1 MARKNVKT
9 WLFGVLIVLGI
20 LLTMWVGNTA
30 LSLLSSPND
39 MGVVSGI
46 LILAALATIWFYVI
60 TRIRK
65 RITGEGT
72 VKKIVVLLAIA
83 IIGLGSTA
91 CTRISPGHVG
101 VVVNQWGSEKGVSDY
116 TARTGTIGY
125 NPITTSVFN
134 YPTYMQN
141 VVWTRSLSEGN
152 PLNEEITFT
161 IKGNMAISVD
171 VSLAYQLDG
180 AKVPHFY
187 VQFRSDDLATFTHG
201 FLHNV
206 TRDCFNELGG
216 RYELDQIMGDNAEFI
231 LAVRTELQKRVGK
244 YGVLIEQFGIIGAPR
259 PPDAVKTAIDAKIGA
274 TQLAVQK
281 QNEIMQAEADAK
293 KAIATAEG
301 QAQARI
307 KQAEGEAIAN
317 ERLTRSLSPMLL
329 QWRQLQI
336 QADSINKW
344 NGQMPQFTGGALPFI
359 QVPQQGQQK

>member
-1 MARKNVKT
+1 M
-9 WLFGVLIVLGI
+9 I
-20 LLTMWVGNTA
+20 
-30 LSLLSSPND
+30 P
-39 MGVVSGI
+39 VV
-46 LILAALATIWFYVI
+46 
-60 TRIRK
+60 
-65 RITGEGT
+65 
-72 VKKIVVLLAIA
+72 
-83 IIGLGSTA
+83 IIGGLGSA
-91 CTRISPGHVG
+91 CTTVSPGHVG
-101 VVVNQWGSEKGVSDY
+101 IVVNQWGSEKGVSDY
-116 TARTGTIGY
+116 TARTGTIAY

-141 VVWTRSLSEGN
+141 VVWTKNLSEGN

-161 IKGNMAISVD
+161 IRGNMAISVD
-171 VSLAYQLDG
+171 VSLAYQLD
-180 AKVPHFY
+180 ASKVPHFY
-187 VQFRSDDLATFTHG
+187 VQFRS
-201 FLHNV
+201 
-206 TRDCFNELGG
+206 NELGG
-216 RYELDQIMGDNAEFI
+216 KYELDMIMGDNADFI
-231 LAVRTELQKRVGK
+231 NAVKNELKNRVGR

-259 PPDAVKTAIDAKIGA
+259 PPDDVIKGINAKIGA

-307 KQAEGEAIAN
+307 KQAEGEAVAN

>member
-1 MARKNVKT
+1 VRKNVKT
-9 WLFGVLIVLGI
+9 WLFGVLIILGI
-20 LLTMWVGNTA
+20 LLTMWFGNMA

-39 MGVVSGI
+39 MGVASGI
-46 LILAALATIWFYVI
+46 LILAVLATIWFYVI

-65 RITGEGT
+65 RVTREGT
-72 VKKIVVLLAIA
+72 MKKIGVLLAIV
-83 IIGLGSTA
+83 IIGGLGSA
-91 CTRISPGHVG
+91 CTTVSPGHVG
-101 VVVNQWGSEKGVSDY
+101 IVVNQWGSEKGVSDY
-116 TARTGTIGY
+116 TARTGTIAY

-141 VVWTRSLSEGN
+141 VVWTKNLSEGN

-161 IKGNMAISVD
+161 IRGNMAISVD
-171 VSLAYQLDG
+171 VSLAYQLD
-180 AKVPHFY
+180 ASKVPHFY
-187 VQFRSDDLATFTHG
+187 VQFRSDDLSAFTHG

-216 RYELDQIMGDNAEFI
+216 KYELDMIMGDNADFI
-231 LAVRTELQKRVGK
+231 NAVKNELKNRVGR

-259 PPDAVKTAIDAKIGA
+259 PPDDVIKGINAKIGA

-307 KQAEGEAIAN
+307 KQAEGEAVAN

-344 NGQMPQFTGGALPFI
+344 NDQMPQFTGGALPFI